1 MEIKDKINLKRLN
14 SVLKKNTLKML
25 IMIVLFGLCGYYYS
39 FNLVTPKYK
48 STSTILLGSNNLKT
62 DKNSVTQTEVTLNTN
77 LISTYTS
84 ILKSN
89 NILGK
94 VINNLSLDTTENE
107 LNNNIKVE
115 EIEKTQIIKVSVMD
129 YDANQAQ
136 KIANELDKVFIEEI
150 KKIYKINNINIVDEA
165 SLEEKPYNVNH
176 IKDIT
181 IAMAIGI
188 FIASIYVSI
197 IYLFDTSIKL
207 EEDIEEF
214 VDLKVIG
221 SVPKFK
227 VRRVNQLIVLKDGKS
242 IISESL
248 KAIRTNIAFVNNKT
262 DRQSILFTSCNPGE
276 GKSIVAANMAVA
288 YSQSNKNVILVDTDM
303 RKGRQHSI
311 FRVRNTEGLS
321 NCLRELNDN
330 EEENFAII
338 ERNIKETLIPNVHV
352 LTIGDIPPNP
362 SELLLSDKMKQLV
375 KMLKCVYDVVILDG
389 SPCNLVS
396 DSLPVSKIADTTVLV
411 AESRKTKIEELNDVI
426 KQLKNADAN
435 IAGVILNK
443 KEIKR
448 KEYRERYYNG
458 SKNKNNNI
466 EIERHTVN
474 ELIENRREYIYEDE
488 IQNEE
493 KNREEELEL
502 LYLKMEDLQEEL
514 NKIPNINLDNY
525 KQTVE
530 EIKKAYNDEIDKN
543 KLAEEIKNNVIK
555 DELISKIEEND
566 IRAQENLNKKIEEI
580 NYQNEIN
587 ELLNKVD
594 YIEEAITNDESEEK
608 IENLIKNELINKIE
622 ESDAKTKKDLSK
634 QIEQIDY
641 QNEINEIIKKVN
653 SVEEAVSNKDNEE
666 KIKKLIYDIKGEQ
679 RRNFH
684 KIDYRMVLNN
694 ISNEIKKLNH
704 KYSSLRSIE
713 EDIHNNDLELKLNE
727 MILDMQEEQNRQIRV
742 LDNSRALNDIIIEIQ
757 KLDRKYK
764 KVEDLEKAIIN
775 DKTDE
780 KINKMLEKMQ
790 NDNYKKLDKIDN
802 STQIKEIMKELK
814 KINTKYD
821 KLVEKITTSHPN
833 KKTKT
838 SKSTTRVKDN
848 VIEIAELKNKMNKKE
863 LTIEYGSEVNYEDLL
878 NMAVEIYEIKE
889 KTNTKKA

>member
-14 SVLKKNTLKML
+14 SVVKKNTLKML

-426 KQLKNADAN
+426 KQLKNASAN

-466 EIERHTVN
+466 QIESHTVN
-474 ELIENRREYIYEDE
+474 ELIKNRREYIYEDE

-530 EIKKAYNDEIDKN
+530 EIKKAYNNEIDKN

-555 DELISKIEEND
+555 DELI
-566 IRAQENLNKKIEEI
+566 
-580 NYQNEIN
+580 
-587 ELLNKVD
+587 
-594 YIEEAITNDESEEK
+594 
-608 IENLIKNELINKIE
+608 NKIE
-622 ESDAKTKKDLSK
+622 ESDEKTKKDLSK

-684 KIDYRMVLNN
+684 KIDYRTVLNN

-704 KYSSLRSIE
+704 KYSSLRNIE

-821 KLVEKITTSHPN
+821 KLVEKITTGQPN

-848 VIEIAELKNKMNKKE
+848 VIEIAELKNKINKKE